1 MSLTGVGTVGV
12 FQLPF
17 LMSSSG
23 DIGFKIDMLVF
34 KIYGLNFSRYY

>member
-17 LMSSSG
+17 LVSVAPDISS
-23 DIGFKIDMLVF
+23 KIDMLVS
-34 KIYGLNFSRYY
+34 KIDKLKL